1 MWIHFWASLFYCRK
15 VSFSLIS
22 EVNIVVRDIV
32 PHSHSGKKLVYLSS
46 KTSVSSAI
54 LPNLAGPKGGGGG
67 GGRRRGEHW
76 EMVEKGV
83 VRNIWEVQ

>member
-1 MWIHFWASLFYCRK
+1 M
-15 VSFSLIS
+15 
-22 EVNIVVRDIV
+22 
-32 PHSHSGKKLVYLSS
+32 VYLSS
-46 KTSVSSAI
+46 KASGSSAI

-67 GGRRRGEHW
+67 GRRRRGEHW